1 MINRKLYAYMC
12 SSTRARDFPQIARG
26 WPRERFIRLGQSCY
40 YRQRPKRRLIGR
52 LYACKQIWPDL
63 SQAILARKVL

>member
-12 SSTRARDFPQIARG
+12 SSTRARDLPQIAHR
-26 WPRERFIRLGQSCY
+26 WPRKRFIRLGQSY

-52 LYACKQIWPDL
+52 LCACKQIWPDL